1 VLFDVETR
9 RMAQKRR
16 AAESAGA
23 RREQRRRQKGRE
35 GCRHAQKG
43 RGERRPELYEITS
56 FFTPTRKSRTYF
68 TTHQKTFSFSQ
79 QVKSTK
85 SHPAGSTPGLNPC
98 NHLAR
103 HGSGLW
109 RTRTARTGHTFCFH

>member
-1 VLFDVETR
+1 MQIGGKDAFERLKTRRTVVHLVCPRQMALGAPREVRSAPYDPRRRHTRVVGTCAPRGMRDTRGVTRGAKRKPVLSDVETR

-43 RGERRPELYEITS
+43 R
-56 FFTPTRKSRTYF
+56 
-68 TTHQKTFSFSQ
+68 
-79 QVKSTK
+79 
-85 SHPAGSTPGLNPC
+85 
-98 NHLAR
+98 
-103 HGSGLW
+103 
-109 RTRTARTGHTFCFH
+109 

>member
-43 RGERRPELYEITS
+43 RVERRPELITLVIEWAS
-56 FFTPTRKSRTYF
+56 VSLHWR
-68 TTHQKTFSFSQ
+68 
-79 QVKSTK
+79 V
-85 SHPAGSTPGLNPC
+85 L
-98 NHLAR
+98 LAR
-103 HGSGLW
+103 YLDL
-109 RTRTARTGHTFCFH
+109 TN